1 MDQSRASISLKCRR
15 KWPFAVT
22 LCLFDCCTASI
33 IPFQKS
39 GGRFSGRQPP
49 PSCTFLHFL
58 CFILLTWQEHFSL
71 TANPF
76 IIGGSCFLQ
85 KCRQCGSAP
94 IGHDLVHRSSRELH
108 PLTNCHR
115 F

>member
-22 LCLFDCCTASI
+22 LCLFDCCAASI

-39 GGRFSGRQPP
+39 GGRFSGRQPS

-58 CFILLTWQEHFSL
+58 CFKLQTWQEHFFL

-76 IIGGSCFLQ
+76 IFVGSGFLKKHLQ
-85 KCRQCGSAP
+85 WGRAP
-94 IGHDLVHRSSRELH
+94 IGHILVYKLSG
-108 PLTNCHR
+108 
-115 F
+115 